1 MAYTTNYSFK
11 RFDPTGSIMYVV
23 VNILNDSSTV
33 VETIDSFPIKIPI
46 DSNGAAT
53 TGAALDTHVTTTLAS
68 VFDGGYLQQRKYQYD
83 NGNVVTNASLIYTL
97 TSEIEAGEAV
107 DQIIGFVFD
116 ASGNPI
122 SGVTVTSSGG
132 GSGTTDISGGFLFA
146 ATAGA
151 QKVTASKTGYFDNFK
166 MITVGGTTNMNI
178 VLQTQ
183 TGIQSSV
190 PLTGLTSGTVT
201 GTGTGR
207 PSNNA
212 EVSFPANAIVDG
224 GNNPVASATMK
235 IGNILVSD
243 TGATDIFPGTF
254 LGEISGSD
262 EPIESYGYVNVSVE
276 DGSGNSLSLN
286 PAIGATV
293 RMPVNPDPVGENT
306 IATWRLNETTGVWE
320 QGSNATRVGAS
331 NVFEFNVTSFSW
343 WNIDKPIP
351 VCCDLTVTVYADT
364 LGAVFA
370 NGVDVTVNV
379 TPTNWGSR
387 PTIWQGRGTTN
398 SNGQVTM
405 KVPPGILEVVGK
417 RGSTTYIGTGYETSG
432 TPSSCLASMSLYPQ
446 YDWNNPFPPAP
457 PNLSIS
463 YPGTLNLNQAK
474 TISWA
479 GGRQSNTIIMERFD
493 PINETFNSQTLV
505 SNSILV
511 SGSVS
516 FTPTVAGE
524 VHVFIIQATDAN
536 GDVYTAQTPGV
547 VPT

>member
-53 TGAALDTHVTTTLAS
+53 TGTALDTHVTTTLAS

-276 DGSGNSLSLN
+276 DGSGNALSLN

-364 LGAVFA
+364 LGTVFA

-417 RGSTTYIGTGYETSG
+417 RGSTTYIGNGYETSG

-457 PNLSIS
+457 PALSIS

>member
-97 TSEIEAGEAV
+97 TSEIEAGEAA

-183 TGIQSSV
+183 TGVQSSV

-224 GNNPVASATMK
+224 SNNPVASATMK

-276 DGSGNSLSLN
+276 DGGGNSLSLN

-364 LGAVFA
+364 LGTVFA

-457 PNLSIS
+457 PTLSIS

>member
-53 TGAALDTHVTTTLAS
+53 TGAALETHVTNTLAS

-276 DGSGNSLSLN
+276 DGSGNALSLN

-457 PNLSIS
+457 PALSIS

>member
-1 MAYTTNYSFK
+1 
-11 RFDPTGSIMYVV
+11 MYVV
-23 VNILNDSSTV
+23 VNILNDAGTPAV
-33 VETIDSFPIKIPI
+33 VETIDSFPIKLPI
-46 DSNGAAT
+46 DGAGAVLQGSN
-53 TGAALDTHVTTTLAS
+53 LDSHVTTTLAS

-97 TSEIEAGEAV
+97 TSEIEAGEAA

-116 ASGNPI
+116 GSGNPI

-224 GNNPVASATMK
+224 SNNPVASATMK

-243 TGATDIFPGTF
+243 TGSSDVFPGYF
-254 LGEISGSD
+254 LGDVSGSND
-262 EPIESYGYVNVSVE
+262 PIESYGYINVSVE
-276 DGSGNSLSLN
+276 DGSGNPLSLN

-306 IATWRLNETTGVWE
+306 IATWKLNETTGIWE
-320 QGSNATRVGAS
+320 QGTNATRVGAT

-343 WNIDKPIP
+343 WNIDKPLTST
-351 VCCDLTVTVYADT
+351 CSLTVTVYAT
-364 LGAVFA
+364 PPGAANTALA
-370 NGVDVTVNV
+370 NGVDVTVGV
-379 TPTNWGSR
+379 TPTGWGSR

-463 YPGTLNLNQAK
+463 YTGTLNINQAK

-479 GGRQSNTIIMERFD
+479 GGRQSNNIIMERFD

-516 FTPTVAGE
+516 FTPTVPGE

>member
-97 TSEIEAGEAV
+97 TSEIEAGEAA

-183 TGIQSSV
+183 TGVQSSV

-224 GNNPVASATMK
+224 SNNPVASATMK

-364 LGAVFA
+364 LGTVFA

-446 YDWNNPFPPAP
+446 YDWNNPFPPAAP
-457 PNLSIS
+457 TLSIS
-463 YPGTLNLNQAK
+463 YPGTLNINQAK

-479 GGRQSNTIIMERFD
+479 GGRQSNNIILERFD

-516 FTPTVAGE
+516 FTPTVPGE